1 MVTNVSTPVDLIIF
15 AYIDPTASGTLLQV
29 LLGGTAAFYVIR
41 QFIWSRIT
49 GLWRRPKKESQP
61 D

>member
-1 MVTNVSTPVDLIIF
+1 MRMIPFDPVL

-29 LLGGTAAFYVIR
+29 LLGGTAAFVVIR
-41 QFIWSRIT
+41 QLIWDRIS
-49 GLWRRPKKESQP
+49 GIWRRPKKEPQR